1 MKYFF
6 TLLFLLCSANVF
18 ANTQTATEVVVAQRF
33 SEVQRSIRQHRSKLV
48 GRFHLSETQ
57 YALGQFDVQRG
68 SRVFFR
74 WADRPFVELESV
86 RVGVQTDEA
95 IYDSD
100 KVRIRKEQDWGVNWY
115 SVWLPVET
123 RGVAIVTVEVIVSL
137 RKIMNPFLKNSIS
150 KRYVGQI
157 PVLGLEASDPKILLV
172 SMEAQSP
179 FGQKKTSQPELKLS
193 SLSLQEVLR

>member
-1 MKYFF
+1 MKQIVIA
-6 TLLFLLCSANVF
+6 LFVFCSPLTWGTA
-18 ANTQTATEVVVAQRF
+18 QTAAEEGIAQRF
-33 SEVQRSIRQHRSKLV
+33 SEVQRSIRRHRAKLI
-48 GRFHLSETQ
+48 GRFHSERAQ
-57 YALGQFDVQRG
+57 AELGQFDVQRG

-95 IYDSD
+95 VYNSD

-123 RGVAIVTVEVIVSL
+123 LGVAILSVEVIVSL
-137 RKIMNPFLKNSIS
+137 RKIMNPFLKSSIS
-150 KRYVGQI
+150 QRYVGQI
-157 PVLGLEASDPKILLV
+157 PMLGLSADNPKILLV

-179 FGQKKTSQPELKLS
+179 FSQKKSSQPELKLS